1 MLPTNVMTFMKKMVA
16 TDEQT
21 SERQQHATDSGGGAS
36 NTGALNKM
44 KATLS
49 SSLLTVTDKVN
60 KMSPRPSLVPTDA
73 DTSGSYGS
81 PSYQQQQQQQQQESG
96 GNVNNNNNNT
106 GATGAGGA
114 GAKQQEPGRR
124 AGACRV
130 CLKSFKPD
138 DYHKTCFECQQRVC
152 EDCASY
158 SKLDEHEDATMWRC
172 SVCRRKM
179 ASRVCIPQ
187 DSTDSMLDVPVLE
200 ALQRRHSDAKL
211 GSSTQTLAPS
221 NGAALAPPRSP
232 ELRRHSDVS
241 PASLKELER
250 QLKGNKTPGGD
261 GDWRGGGRS
270 MAPSRSNSPPRG
282 GELEPAFGAPLS
294 RMQSRRGSRVARQHS
309 YDDDM
314 KTGPVGG
321 SMPGGGPAADGPGL
335 GIPAMPRRKSAYDV
349 FAPGLMQGVVPG
361 AGAGA
366 TPASQLQRSPGEG
379 GGGGIMPPM
388 QLPGSRRPSF
398 RVPHASEDL
407 QNDDSPGSPD
417 KGSPVLTVD
426 DDRRMRRRGSQLPD
440 IAMLQNRGALP
451 TAPPASIPPP
461 MASFTGP
468 NLEDLEAPRRQT
480 SMDGEAIR
488 IVIHDVDSGPICAS
502 KRRII
507 LRRDPTDKAHRTRGF
522 GMRVVGGKTG
532 ADGRLFAYIVW
543 TVPGGAAE
551 KNGLQQGDKILE
563 WNGMSLIDRSFEE
576 VCSIMDRTGDI
587 VELLVEHATDFRM
600 CDLFDENLPP
610 GNSGGQSGPR
620 RSGDGPV
627 GLGLIAEPETT
638 TDKSPASPTRRKLPK
653 TPEQIAR
660 EKLVSGRVQIQ
671 VWYHAERNELV
682 VSLMAAD
689 DLALRDEAY
698 GHGNLPEAYA
708 KVRILPKCGDGSV
721 QQTEVSRPT
730 QNPIWNAT
738 LTFAHVKADSLMDRY
753 IDIQLWDLVPHT
765 ESIFLGECNIE
776 LQQAFLDDQAIWC
789 RLEDPKGLRGIS
801 ISKSPSVSPRGSI
814 ATGAG
819 APCGD
824 VTRLL
829 RRDYNMQRSISDD
842 VDSIGDGATLLH
854 PDHAWIAGSRR
865 GSSQSETMEVEV
877 YQLGKDFSRSLP
889 GSRRSSFQD
898 AEQKRLEEDAMAT
911 PPTSYLVGRRRSSV
925 ARRDPD
931 EILKSLKAVRGELGR
946 TMSLGQEQQHK
957 RMGSRRASRVGLPSG
972 PNSRKSSILD
982 LSQQQQQQLQQLQ
995 QLQQQ
1000 QHLQQHQHLQ
1010 LQQQQQHLPMGIGN
1024 TETSPPSDDE
1034 DKRFRPRW
1042 KGSGTQ
1048 LPPQSPKQAL
1058 SRLKQAASV
1067 SNVTQERQSQL
1078 LGSNLGSE
1086 TNPQSS
1092 TLRKSSMINLRAGQ
1106 EMLTAGQ
1113 LQQRKG
1119 SMFQLGESQLQSQ
1132 SQSQTQSLQRKGSM
1146 YVGSDSPTAM
1156 GTPTRKGSVY
1166 QRISTDQCGDSPQRK
1181 QSVVKTLSGSY
1192 VNVSAITGSES
1203 SYGLKL
1209 GPSQIHPKG
1218 YRLTMARYGELKMGF
1233 VKIKGNVEVELI
1245 CARNIVNEDCETPP
1259 DTYVK
1264 CYIKDGE
1271 RLRHKKKTR
1280 VVRHSAEPFYKQTI
1294 KYQSADVFG
1303 RNIVIMVWQRC
1314 VGFEHNQGLGGTEV
1328 NLDKVNIGQHISGW
1342 YPLFPMHSY
1351 GGSDSDNSP

>member
-21 SERQQHATDSGGGAS
+21 HERQQHATDSGGGAS

-60 KMSPRPSLVPTDA
+60 KMSPRPSLVPTEA

-81 PSYQQQQQQQQQESG
+81 PSYQQQHQHQQQQQEANTNLS
-96 GNVNNNNNNT
+96 NNNNST
-106 GATGAGGA
+106 TAGGG
-114 GAKQQEPGRR
+114 GAAAKQEPGRR

-158 SKLDEHEDATMWRC
+158 SKLEEHEDANMWRC

-187 DSTDSMLDVPVLE
+187 DSTDSTLDVPVLE

-221 NGAALAPPRSP
+221 NGSALAPPRSP

-250 QLKGNKTPGGD
+250 
-261 GDWRGGGRS
+261 GGRS

-282 GELEPAFGAPLS
+282 GELEPTFGAPLS
-294 RMQSRRGSRVARQHS
+294 RMQSRRGSRVSRQHS

-314 KTGPVGG
+314 KAGGVGG
-321 SMPGGGPAADGPGL
+321 SMGGGGPALGMAADGSGL
-335 GIPAMPRRKSAYDV
+335 GIPSMPRRKSAYDV
-349 FAPGLMQGVVPG
+349 FAPGLMQG
-361 AGAGA
+361 AAA
-366 TPASQLQRSPGEG
+366 AANTQLQRSPGES
-379 GGGGIMPPM
+379 GGIMPPI

-407 QNDDSPGSPD
+407 QNDESPGSPD

-440 IAMLQNRGALP
+440 IAALQNRGALP
-451 TAPPASIPPP
+451 TGLQAAIPPP

-543 TVPGGAAE
+543 TVPGGPAE

-620 RSGDGPV
+620 RSGDGPI
-627 GLGLIAEPETT
+627 GLGLIAEPETN

-671 VWYHAERNELV
+671 VWYHAERSELV

-814 ATGAG
+814 AAGAG

-824 VTRLL
+824 VSRLL
-829 RRDYNMQRSISDD
+829 RRDYNMHRSSSDD
-842 VDSIGDGATLLH
+842 VDSIGDGASLLH

-898 AEQKRLEEDAMAT
+898 AEKQRLQEEDAMAT

-946 TMSLGQEQQHK
+946 TMSLGTEQHK
-957 RMGSRRASRVGLPSG
+957 RMGSRRTSRVGLPSG

-982 LSQQQQQQLQQLQ
+982 LTQQQT
-995 QLQQQ
+995 
-1000 QHLQQHQHLQ
+1000 HQLQ
-1010 LQQQQQHLPMGIGN
+1010 LQHHQLPIGIGN

-1042 KGSGTQ
+1042 KGSGSQ
-1048 LPPQSPKQAL
+1048 LPPQSAQQAL
-1058 SRLKQAASV
+1058 SRLKQATSAT
-1067 SNVTQERQSQL
+1067 NVAQERPSQL
-1078 LGSNLGSE
+1078 LGASLGDNS
-1086 TNPQSS
+1086 PQH
-1092 TLRKSSMINLRAGQ
+1092 LRKGSMINLRGQ
-1106 EMLTAGQ
+1106 DAVQQQPQQRKSSMFYLGDTQAQ
-1113 LQQRKG
+1113 SPSMQRKG
-1119 SMFQLGESQLQSQ
+1119 SV
-1132 SQSQTQSLQRKGSM
+1132 
-1146 YVGSDSPTAM
+1146 YVPAANCSDSP
-1156 GTPTRKGSVY
+1156 TPTRKGSVY
-1166 QRISTDQCGDSPQRK
+1166 QRLSTDSNESPQRK
-1181 QSVVKTLSGSY
+1181 QSIVKTLSGSY

-1218 YRLTMARYGELKMGF
+1218 YRLSTARYGELKMGF

-1245 CARNIVNEDCETPP
+1245 CARNIVNADCEIPP

-1264 CYIKDGE
+1264 CYIKDGD

-1280 VVRHSAEPFYKQTI
+1280 VVRHAAEPFYKQTI

-1328 NLDKVNIGQHISGW
+1328 NLDKVNIGQHINGW

>member
-16 TDEQT
+16 TDETPSTQN
-21 SERQQHATDSGGGAS
+21 QPDAGGTFGK
-36 NTGALNKM
+36 LKQ
-44 KATLS
+44 TLS
-49 SSLLTVTDKVN
+49 SSLLTAQDRVN
-60 KMSPRPSLVPTDA
+60 KMSPRPSLAPTED
-73 DTSGSYGS
+73 GSYAGA
-81 PSYQQQQQQQQQESG
+81 YQQQAQDAYAATQ
-96 GNVNNNNNNT
+96 NNNNNNNT
-106 GATGAGGA
+106 TGGSTASNSS
-114 GAKQQEPGRR
+114 KNEPGRR

-158 SKLDEHEDATMWRC
+158 SKLEESEDANMWRC

-211 GSSTQTLAPS
+211 GSTQTLAPA
-221 NGAALAPPRSP
+221 NGTALAPPRSP
-232 ELRRHSDVS
+232 ECRRHSDVS
-241 PASLKELER
+241 PASLKELEK
-250 QLKGNKTPGGD
+250 LKGNKTPGGD
-261 GDWRGGGRS
+261 LDFRKGGRS
-270 MAPSRSNSPPRG
+270 MAPSRSSSPPRQSD
-282 GELEPAFGAPLS
+282 LEQQLPFGAPLS
-294 RMQSRRGSRVARQHS
+294 RMASRRGSRVARQHS

-314 KTGPVGG
+314 NSASMATVAAVGAA
-321 SMPGGGPAADGPGL
+321 GGLGAAAAGALGMMGGDPGL

-349 FAPGLMQGVVPG
+349 FAPNLLQSAAP
-361 AGAGA
+361 A
-366 TPASQLQRSPGEG
+366 TTQLQRSPGDG
-379 GGGGIMPPM
+379 MSPQIA
-388 QLPGSRRPSF
+388 LPGSRRPSF
-398 RVPHASEDL
+398 RVPHPSEDL
-407 QNDDSPGSPD
+407 QNDESPSPD

-426 DDRRMRRRGSQLPD
+426 DDRRIRRRGSQLPD
-440 IAMLQNRGALP
+440 LAALQQRGALP
-451 TAPPASIPPP
+451 TNLPTTIPPP
-461 MASFTGP
+461 IAAFTGP

-480 SMDGEAIR
+480 SMDGEAIK
-488 IVIHDVDSGPICAS
+488 IVIHDVDSGPICSS
-502 KRRII
+502 KRRIV

-543 TVPGGAAE
+543 TVPGGPAE

-576 VCSIMDRTGDI
+576 VCAIMDRTGDI

-610 GNSGGQSGPR
+610 GNSGNQSGPR

-627 GLGLIAEPETT
+627 GLGLIADPETT

-660 EKLVSGRVQIQ
+660 EKQVSGRAQLQ
-671 VWYHAERNELV
+671 VWYNADRNELV

-721 QQTEVSRPT
+721 QQTEVSHPT

-738 LTFAHVKADSLMDRY
+738 LTFSHMNADSLMDRY

-765 ESIFLGECNIE
+765 ESIFLGECSVE
-776 LQQAFLDDQAIWC
+776 LQQAFLDDRAIWC

-801 ISKSPSVSPRGSI
+801 MSKSPSVSPRGSI
-814 ATGAG
+814 AAG
-819 APCGD
+819 CPGGD
-824 VTRLL
+824 VSRLL

-842 VDSIGDGATLLH
+842 VDSIGDGTTLLH
-854 PDHAWIAGSRR
+854 PDHAWVAGSRR
-865 GSSQSETMEVEV
+865 GSSQSETLEVEV

-898 AEQKRLEEDAMAT
+898 PDKIREEDAMQA
-911 PPTSYLVGRRRSSV
+911 PPASYYVGRRRSSV

-946 TMSLGQEQQHK
+946 AMSLGTEQQK
-957 RMGSRRASRVGLPSG
+957 RPASRRASRVGLPST
-972 PNSRKSSILD
+972 PSSRKGSILD
-982 LSQQQQQQLQQLQ
+982 IAQQQQQQQLQQQ
-995 QLQQQ
+995 HQ
-1000 QHLQQHQHLQ
+1000 QHLQQQ
-1010 LQQQQQHLPMGIGN
+1010 LPVGIGN
-1024 TETSPPSDDE
+1024 AATSPPSDDE
-1034 DKRFRPRW
+1034 GKQFTPRW
-1042 KGSGTQ
+1042 KGSGSN
-1048 LPPQSPKQAL
+1048 LRPQSAKQAL
-1058 SRLKQAASV
+1058 SMLKQASSATNVAMQGQSGGSLLGLGNDSPKQLRKGSMINLKANENTLGPTAILQRKGSVYAHSATERDTPSVGSSGSPQRKASV
-1067 SNVTQERQSQL
+1067 YAGGRAGGHVGESAL
-1078 LGSNLGSE
+1078 
-1086 TNPQSS
+1086 
-1092 TLRKSSMINLRAGQ
+1092 LRKSSMYSVSSN
-1106 EMLTAGQ
+1106 ESPSML
-1113 LQQRKG
+1113 
-1119 SMFQLGESQLQSQ
+1119 
-1132 SQSQTQSLQRKGSM
+1132 
-1146 YVGSDSPTAM
+1146 
-1156 GTPTRKGSVY
+1156 
-1166 QRISTDQCGDSPQRK
+1166 RK
-1181 QSVVKTLSGSY
+1181 QSIAPHHLSAKNLSH
-1192 VNVSAITGSES
+1192 S
-1203 SYGLKL
+1203 SHADSMSSLTSTTATTVATAGIDTDYGLKM
-1209 GPSQIHPKG
+1209 GPGQIHPKG
-1218 YRLTMARYGELKMGF
+1218 YRLTMVRHGELKMAF
-1233 VKIKGNVEVELI
+1233 AKIKGTVEVEVI
-1245 CARNIVNEDCETPP
+1245 CARNIVPEDCETPP

-1264 CYIKDGE
+1264 CYIKDGD

-1280 VVRHSAEPFYKQTI
+1280 VVRHSAEPYYKQTL

-1328 NLDKVNIGQHISGW
+1328 NLDKINAAQRIGGW
-1342 YPLFPMHSY
+1342 YPLFPMHSL

>member
-21 SERQQHATDSGGGAS
+21 NERQQHATDSGGGAS

-81 PSYQQQQQQQQQESG
+81 PSYQQQQQQQQQQESSS
-96 GNVNNNNNNT
+96 NNNNNNT
-106 GATGAGGA
+106 ASGGA
-114 GAKQQEPGRR
+114 GAAAKQEPGRR

-158 SKLDEHEDATMWRC
+158 SKLDEHEDANMWRC

-187 DSTDSMLDVPVLE
+187 DSTDSTLDVPVLE

-250 QLKGNKTPGGD
+250 LK
-261 GDWRGGGRS
+261 GGRS

-282 GELEPAFGAPLS
+282 SELEPAFGAPLS
-294 RMQSRRGSRVARQHS
+294 RMQSRRGSRVSRQHS

-314 KTGPVGG
+314 KTGGVGG
-321 SMPGGGPAADGPGL
+321 SMGGGGPALGMAADGSGL

-349 FAPGLMQGVVPG
+349 FAPGLMQG
-361 AGAGA
+361 AAA
-366 TPASQLQRSPGEG
+366 AAAAQQLQRSPGEG
-379 GGGGIMPPM
+379 GGGGAGIMPPM

-398 RVPHASEDL
+398 RVPHASEEL
-407 QNDDSPGSPD
+407 QNDESPGSPD

-440 IAMLQNRGALP
+440 IAALQNRGALP
-451 TAPPASIPPP
+451 TGLAASIPPP
-461 MASFTGP
+461 MAAFTGP

-543 TVPGGAAE
+543 TVPGGPAE

-627 GLGLIAEPETT
+627 GLGLIADPETN

-660 EKLVSGRVQIQ
+660 EKMVSGRVQIQ

-682 VSLMAAD
+682 VSLMAGD

-814 ATGAG
+814 AAGAG

-829 RRDYNMQRSISDD
+829 RRDYNMQRSISDE
-842 VDSIGDGATLLH
+842 VDSIGDGASLLH

-898 AEQKRLEEDAMAT
+898 AEKNRLEEDAMAT

-946 TMSLGQEQQHK
+946 TMSLGTEQHK

-982 LSQQQQQQLQQLQ
+982 LSQQQQLQLQQLQ
-995 QLQQQ
+995 LQQQ
-1000 QHLQQHQHLQ
+1000 LQQHQ
-1010 LQQQQQHLPMGIGN
+1010 LPPGIG
-1024 TETSPPSDDE
+1024 TTDTSPPSDDE

-1048 LPPQSPKQAL
+1048 LPPQSAKQAL

-1067 SNVTQERQSQL
+1067 SNVAQERQSQL
-1078 LGSNLGSE
+1078 LGSNLGDGGH
-1086 TNPQSS
+1086 TQQ
-1092 TLRKSSMINLRAGQ
+1092 TLRKGSMVNLRGQ
-1106 EMLTAGQ
+1106 DTLTAGQ
-1113 LQQRKG
+1113 LQQQQRKS
-1119 SMFQLGESQLQSQ
+1119 SMFQLGDTQPQSQ
-1132 SQSQTQSLQRKGSM
+1132 SPLLQRKGSM
-1146 YVGSDSPTAM
+1146 YVASSTHDTPPL

-1166 QRISTDQCGDSPQRK
+1166 QRPSVDSSSNDSPQRKGSIYQRTSTDSNESPQRK

-1218 YRLTMARYGELKMGF
+1218 YRLTTARYGELKMGF

-1245 CARNIVNEDCETPP
+1245 CARNIVNADCETPP

-1264 CYIKDGE
+1264 CYIKDGD

-1280 VVRHSAEPFYKQTI
+1280 VVRHAAEPFYKQTI
-1294 KYQSADVFG
+1294 KYQSSDVFG

-1328 NLDKVNIGQHISGW
+1328 NLDKVNIGQHINGW

>member
-1 MLPTNVMTFMKKMVA
+1 MLPTNVMSFMKKMVA

-21 SERQQHATDSGGGAS
+21 SERQQHAADSGGGAS
-36 NTGALNKM
+36 QTGALNKM
-44 KATLS
+44 KATIS

-81 PSYQQQQQQQQQESG
+81 PSYQSQQQQQDYGSSL
-96 GNVNNNNNNT
+96 NNNNNNST
-106 GATGAGGA
+106 GGGTATAGGGGG
-114 GAKQQEPGRR
+114 GAAAKQEPGRR

-250 QLKGNKTPGGD
+250 QLKG
-261 GDWRGGGRS
+261 GRS

-282 GELEPAFGAPLS
+282 EGPDGQPPFGAPLS

-321 SMPGGGPAADGPGL
+321 SMGGGGPALGLGADGAGL

-349 FAPGLMQGVVPG
+349 FAPGLTQG
-361 AGAGA
+361 GA
-366 TPASQLQRSPGEG
+366 TPATQLQRSPGEG
-379 GGGGIMPPM
+379 GIMPPI

-398 RVPHASEDL
+398 RVPHPSEDI

-451 TAPPASIPPP
+451 AVPPSSIPPP

-532 ADGRLFAYIVW
+532 ADGRLFAYVVW

-576 VCSIMDRTGDI
+576 VCSIMDRTGDV

-610 GNSGGQSGPR
+610 GNAGGQSGPR

-660 EKLVSGRVQIQ
+660 EKLVTGRVQIQ
-671 VWYHAERNELV
+671 VWYHAERSELV
-682 VSLMAAD
+682 VSLMAGD

-738 LTFAHVKADSLMDRY
+738 LTFGHVKADTLMDRY

-765 ESIFLGECNIE
+765 ESIFLGECSIE

-789 RLEDPKGLRGIS
+789 RLEDTKGLRGIS

-814 ATGAG
+814 AAGAG
-819 APCGD
+819 APSGD

-829 RRDYNMQRSISDD
+829 RRDYNMQRSNSDD
-842 VDSIGDGATLLH
+842 VDSIGDGTSLLH

-898 AEQKRLEEDAMAT
+898 AEKNRLEEDAMAT

-946 TMSLGQEQQHK
+946 TMSLGTEQHK

-972 PNSRKSSILD
+972 PSSRKSSVLD
-982 LSQQQQQQLQQLQ
+982 LSQQHQQQLQQLQ
-995 QLQQQ
+995 QLQ
-1000 QHLQQHQHLQ
+1000 
-1010 LQQQQQHLPMGIGN
+1010 LQQQQYLQQQLPMGVGN
-1024 TETSPPSDDE
+1024 ADTSPPSEDE
-1034 DKRFRPRW
+1034 DKRYRPRW
-1042 KGSGTQ
+1042 KGSGSQ

-1058 SRLKQAASV
+1058 SRLKQAASA
-1067 SNVTQERQSQL
+1067 SNVAQDTPRQGQL
-1078 LGSNLGSE
+1078 LA
-1086 TNPQSS
+1086 TNPLQQ
-1092 TLRKSSMINLRAGQ
+1092 RKSSM
-1106 EMLTAGQ
+1106 
-1113 LQQRKG
+1113 
-1119 SMFQLGESQLQSQ
+1119 FQLSESQASPP
-1132 SQSQTQSLQRKGSM
+1132 TTTTTTLQRKGSM
-1146 YVGSDSPTAM
+1146 YVAKVTETPPL

-1166 QRISTDQCGDSPQRK
+1166 QRSGVGLGVDSPGADSPQRK

-1192 VNVSAITGSES
+1192 VNTCPLTGGES

-1218 YRLTMARYGELKMGF
+1218 YRLTTARYGELKMGF
-1233 VKIKGNVEVELI
+1233 LKIKGNVEVELI

-1264 CYIKDGE
+1264 CYIKDGD

-1280 VVRHSAEPFYKQTI
+1280 VVRHAAEPLYRQTI
-1294 KYQSADVFG
+1294 KYQSSDVFG

-1328 NLDKVNIGQHISGW
+1328 NLDKLSIGQPINGW

>member
-1 MLPTNVMTFMKKMVA
+1 VLPPGFARQMVA

-21 SERQQHATDSGGGAS
+21 TGGQQHATDSGAGAS

-81 PSYQQQQQQQQQESG
+81 PSYQQQQQDSAAG
-96 GNVNNNNNNT
+96 GTLNNNNNSGT
-106 GATGAGGA
+106 TATAAGGGGGPA
-114 GAKQQEPGRR
+114 AKQEPGRR

-250 QLKGNKTPGGD
+250 QLKG
-261 GDWRGGGRS
+261 GRS

-282 GELEPAFGAPLS
+282 DGHEPPFGAPLS

-314 KTGPVGG
+314 KTGPVSG
-321 SMPGGGPAADGPGL
+321 SMGGGGPALGVGVDGAGL
-335 GIPAMPRRKSAYDV
+335 GIPSMPRRKSAYDV
-349 FAPGLMQGVVPG
+349 FAPGLMQAGG
-361 AGAGA
+361 AAPA
-366 TPASQLQRSPGEG
+366 TQMQRSPGEG
-379 GGGGIMPPM
+379 GIMPPI

-398 RVPHASEDL
+398 RVPHPSEDI

-426 DDRRMRRRGSQLPD
+426 EDRRMRRRGSQLPD

-451 TAPPASIPPP
+451 TAPVASIPPP

-610 GNSGGQSGPR
+610 GNAGGQSGPR

-660 EKLVSGRVQIQ
+660 EKLVTGRVQIQ
-671 VWYHAERNELV
+671 VWYHNERNELV
-682 VSLMAAD
+682 VSLMAGD

-698 GHGNLPEAYA
+698 GHGNMPEAYA

-738 LTFAHVKADSLMDRY
+738 LTFGHVKADTLMDRY

-765 ESIFLGECNIE
+765 ESIFLGECSIE

-814 ATGAG
+814 AAGAG

-842 VDSIGDGATLLH
+842 VDSIGDGTSLLH

-898 AEQKRLEEDAMAT
+898 AEKNRLEEDAMAT

-946 TMSLGQEQQHK
+946 TMSLGTEQHK

-982 LSQQQQQQLQQLQ
+982 LSQQHQQHQQQLQHLQ
-995 QLQQQ
+995 QLQ
-1000 QHLQQHQHLQ
+1000 LQA
-1010 LQQQQQHLPMGIGN
+1010 QQHLPPGVGN
-1024 TETSPPSDDE
+1024 TDTSPPSEDE
-1034 DKRFRPRW
+1034 DKRYRPRW
-1042 KGSGTQ
+1042 KGSGSQ

-1067 SNVTQERQSQL
+1067 SNVAAQDSPTRQSQL
-1078 LGSNLGSE
+1078 L
-1086 TNPQSS
+1086 S
-1092 TLRKSSMINLRAGQ
+1092 T
-1106 EMLTAGQ
+1106 GQ
-1113 LQQRKG
+1113 LQPRKS
-1119 SMFQLGESQLQSQ
+1119 SMFQLGE
-1132 SQSQTQSLQRKGSM
+1132 TPAPTTTTTLQRKGSM
-1146 YVGSDSPTAM
+1146 YVAKVTETPPLG
-1156 GTPTRKGSVY
+1156 GTPTRKGSIY
-1166 QRISTDQCGDSPQRK
+1166 QRSGAGLGADSSTLAPDSPQRK

-1192 VNVSAITGSES
+1192 VNVSAITGGES

-1218 YRLTMARYGELKMGF
+1218 YRLTTARYGELKMGF

-1264 CYIKDGE
+1264 CYIKDGD

-1280 VVRHSAEPFYKQTI
+1280 VVRHSAEPFYRQTI
-1294 KYQSADVFG
+1294 KYQSSDVFG

-1328 NLDKVNIGQHISGW
+1328 NLDKVNIGQHINGW

>member
-16 TDEQT
+16 TDEQAN
-21 SERQQHATDSGGGAS
+21 QGHPHATDSGGGAS

-60 KMSPRPSLVPTDA
+60 KMSPRPSLVPTDT

-81 PSYQQQQQQQQQESG
+81 LSYQQQQHQQQQQQQQQQEVSS
-96 GNVNNNNNNT
+96 NLNNNNNST
-106 GATGAGGA
+106 GGGGGGA
-114 GAKQQEPGRR
+114 AAKQEPGRR

-158 SKLDEHEDATMWRC
+158 SKLDEHEDANMWRC

-187 DSTDSMLDVPVLE
+187 DSTDSTLDVPVLE

-250 QLKGNKTPGGD
+250 LK
-261 GDWRGGGRS
+261 GGRS

-294 RMQSRRGSRVARQHS
+294 RMQSRRGSRVSRQHS

-314 KTGPVGG
+314 KAGGVGG
-321 SMPGGGPAADGPGL
+321 SMGGGGPALGMGADAAGL
-335 GIPAMPRRKSAYDV
+335 GLPAMPRRKSAYDV
-349 FAPGLMQGVVPG
+349 FAPGVMQG
-361 AGAGA
+361 AAAGA
-366 TPASQLQRSPGEG
+366 TQLQRSPCD
-379 GGGGIMPPM
+379 GGGGIMPPV

-398 RVPHASEDL
+398 RMPHASEDL
-407 QNDDSPGSPD
+407 QNDDSPSSPD

-426 DDRRMRRRGSQLPD
+426 EDRRMRRRGSQLPD
-440 IAMLQNRGALP
+440 IAALQNRGALP
-451 TAPPASIPPP
+451 AGLQAAIPPP

-502 KRRII
+502 KRRIV

-543 TVPGGAAE
+543 TVPGGPAE

-620 RSGDGPV
+620 RSGDGPI
-627 GLGLIAEPETT
+627 GLGLIADPETN

-660 EKLVSGRVQIQ
+660 EKMVSGRVQIQ
-671 VWYHAERNELV
+671 VWYHAERSELV

-814 ATGAG
+814 AGAH
-819 APCGD
+819 CGD
-824 VTRLL
+824 VSRLI
-829 RRDYNMQRSISDD
+829 RRDYNTQRSMSDD
-842 VDSIGDGATLLH
+842 VDSIGDGASLLH

-898 AEQKRLEEDAMAT
+898 AEKNRLEEDAMAT

-931 EILKSLKAVRGELGR
+931 EIMKSLKAVRGELGR
-946 TMSLGQEQQHK
+946 TMSLNTEQPK

-995 QLQQQ
+995 LQQ
-1000 QHLQQHQHLQ
+1000 LQ
-1010 LQQQQQHLPMGIGN
+1010 LQQQHLPVGIGT

-1042 KGSGTQ
+1042 KGSGTH
-1048 LPPQSPKQAL
+1048 LPPQSAKQAL
-1058 SRLKQAASV
+1058 SRLKQAASA
-1067 SNVTQERQSQL
+1067 SNVAQDKQGQL
-1078 LGSNLGSE
+1078 LGSGLGDAS
-1086 TNPQSS
+1086 QQQ
-1092 TLRKSSMINLRAGQ
+1092 TLRKGSMVNLRGQ
-1106 EMLTAGQ
+1106 DTLSAAQ
-1113 LQQRKG
+1113 LQQQQRKG
-1119 SMFQLGESQLQSQ
+1119 SMFQLGDAHAAQSQ
-1132 SQSQTQSLQRKGSM
+1132 SQSLQRKGSV
-1146 YVGSDSPTAM
+1146 YVPSSSETPPM

-1166 QRISTDQCGDSPQRK
+1166 QRTSTESGDSPQRKGSVYQRPSTDSGDSPQRK

-1218 YRLTMARYGELKMGF
+1218 YRLTTARYGELKMGF

-1245 CARNIVNEDCETPP
+1245 CARNIVNADCETPP

-1328 NLDKVNIGQHISGW
+1328 NLDKVNIGQHITGW

>member
-21 SERQQHATDSGGGAS
+21 HERQQHATDSGGGAS

-60 KMSPRPSLVPTDA
+60 KMSPRPSLVPTEA

-81 PSYQQQQQQQQQESG
+81 PSYQQQHQHQQQQQEANTNLS
-96 GNVNNNNNNT
+96 NNNNST
-106 GATGAGGA
+106 TAGGG
-114 GAKQQEPGRR
+114 GAAAKQEPGRR

-158 SKLDEHEDATMWRC
+158 SKLEEHEDANMWRC

-187 DSTDSMLDVPVLE
+187 DSTDSTLDVPVLE

-221 NGAALAPPRSP
+221 NGSALAPPRSP

-250 QLKGNKTPGGD
+250 QLKG
-261 GDWRGGGRS
+261 GRS

-282 GELEPAFGAPLS
+282 GELEPTFGAPLS
-294 RMQSRRGSRVARQHS
+294 RMQSRRGSRVSRQHS

-314 KTGPVGG
+314 KAGGVGG
-321 SMPGGGPAADGPGL
+321 SMGGGGPALGMAADGSGL
-335 GIPAMPRRKSAYDV
+335 GIPSMPRRKSAYDV
-349 FAPGLMQGVVPG
+349 FAPGLMQG
-361 AGAGA
+361 AAA
-366 TPASQLQRSPGEG
+366 AANTQLQRSPGES
-379 GGGGIMPPM
+379 GGIMPPI

-407 QNDDSPGSPD
+407 QNDESPGSPD

-440 IAMLQNRGALP
+440 IAALQNRGALP
-451 TAPPASIPPP
+451 TGLQAAIPPP

-543 TVPGGAAE
+543 TVPGGPAE

-620 RSGDGPV
+620 RSGDGPI
-627 GLGLIAEPETT
+627 GLGLIAEPETN

-671 VWYHAERNELV
+671 VWYHAERSELV

-814 ATGAG
+814 AAGAG

-824 VTRLL
+824 VSRLL
-829 RRDYNMQRSISDD
+829 RRDYNMHRSSSDD
-842 VDSIGDGATLLH
+842 VDSIGDGASLLH

-898 AEQKRLEEDAMAT
+898 AEKQRLQEEDAMAT

-946 TMSLGQEQQHK
+946 TMSLGTEQHK
-957 RMGSRRASRVGLPSG
+957 RMGSRRTSRVGLPSG

-982 LSQQQQQQLQQLQ
+982 LTQQQT
-995 QLQQQ
+995 
-1000 QHLQQHQHLQ
+1000 HQLQ
-1010 LQQQQQHLPMGIGN
+1010 LQHHQLPIGIGN

-1042 KGSGTQ
+1042 KGSGSQ
-1048 LPPQSPKQAL
+1048 LPPQSAQQAL
-1058 SRLKQAASV
+1058 SRLKQATSAT
-1067 SNVTQERQSQL
+1067 NVAQERPSQL
-1078 LGSNLGSE
+1078 LGASLGDNS
-1086 TNPQSS
+1086 PQH
-1092 TLRKSSMINLRAGQ
+1092 LRKGSMINLRGQ
-1106 EMLTAGQ
+1106 DAVQQQPQQRKSSMFYLGDTQAQ
-1113 LQQRKG
+1113 SPSMQRKG
-1119 SMFQLGESQLQSQ
+1119 SV
-1132 SQSQTQSLQRKGSM
+1132 
-1146 YVGSDSPTAM
+1146 YVPAANCSDSP
-1156 GTPTRKGSVY
+1156 TPTRKGSVY
-1166 QRISTDQCGDSPQRK
+1166 QRLSTDSNESPQRK
-1181 QSVVKTLSGSY
+1181 QSIVKTLSGSY

-1218 YRLTMARYGELKMGF
+1218 YRLSTARYGELKMGF

-1245 CARNIVNEDCETPP
+1245 CARNIVNADCEIPP

-1264 CYIKDGE
+1264 CYIKDGD

-1280 VVRHSAEPFYKQTI
+1280 VVRHAAEPFYKQTI

-1328 NLDKVNIGQHISGW
+1328 NLDKVNIGQHINGW

>member
-16 TDEQT
+16 TDESPSTQN
-21 SERQQHATDSGGGAS
+21 QPDAGGTFGK
-36 NTGALNKM
+36 LKQ
-44 KATLS
+44 TLS
-49 SSLLTVTDKVN
+49 SSLLTAQDRVN
-60 KMSPRPSLVPTDA
+60 KMSPRPSLAPTED
-73 DTSGSYGS
+73 GSYGGA
-81 PSYQQQQQQQQQESG
+81 YQQQTQDTYAANQ
-96 GNVNNNNNNT
+96 NNNNNNNT
-106 GATGAGGA
+106 TGGSTAGNSS
-114 GAKQQEPGRR
+114 KNEPGRR

-158 SKLDEHEDATMWRC
+158 SKLEENEDANMWRC

-211 GSSTQTLAPS
+211 GSTQTLAPA
-221 NGAALAPPRSP
+221 NGTALAPPRSP
-232 ELRRHSDVS
+232 ECRRHSDVS
-241 PASLKELER
+241 PASLKELE
-250 QLKGNKTPGGD
+250 KVSD
-261 GDWRGGGRS
+261 GGRS
-270 MAPSRSNSPPRG
+270 MAPSRSSSPPRQSD
-282 GELEPAFGAPLS
+282 LDQQLPFGAPLS
-294 RMQSRRGSRVARQHS
+294 RMASRRGSRVARQHS

-314 KTGPVGG
+314 NTGGLGAAAAGALGMTGG
-321 SMPGGGPAADGPGL
+321 DPGL

-349 FAPGLMQGVVPG
+349 FAPNLLQSAAP
-361 AGAGA
+361 A
-366 TPASQLQRSPGEG
+366 TTQLQRSPGDG
-379 GGGGIMPPM
+379 MSPQIA
-388 QLPGSRRPSF
+388 LPGSRRPSF
-398 RVPHASEDL
+398 RVPHPSEDL
-407 QNDDSPGSPD
+407 QNDESPSPD

-426 DDRRMRRRGSQLPD
+426 EDRRIRRRGSQLPD
-440 IAMLQNRGALP
+440 LAALQQRGALP
-451 TAPPASIPPP
+451 TNLPATIPPP
-461 MASFTGP
+461 IASFTGP

-480 SMDGEAIR
+480 SMDGEAIK
-488 IVIHDVDSGPICAS
+488 IVIHDVDSGPICSS
-502 KRRII
+502 KRRIV

-543 TVPGGAAE
+543 TVPGGPAE

-563 WNGMSLIDRSFEE
+563 WNSMSLIDRSFEE
-576 VCSIMDRTGDI
+576 VCAIMDRTGDI

-610 GNSGGQSGPR
+610 GNSGNQSGPR

-627 GLGLIAEPETT
+627 GLGLIADPETT

-660 EKLVSGRVQIQ
+660 EKQVSGRAQLQ
-671 VWYHAERNELV
+671 VWYNADRNELV

-721 QQTEVSRPT
+721 QQTEVSHPT

-738 LTFAHVKADSLMDRY
+738 LTFQHINADSLMDRY

-765 ESIFLGECNIE
+765 ESIFLGECSVE
-776 LQQAFLDDQAIWC
+776 LQQAFLDDRAIWC

-801 ISKSPSVSPRGSI
+801 MSKSPSVSPRGSI
-814 ATGAG
+814 AAG
-819 APCGD
+819 CPGGD

-842 VDSIGDGATLLH
+842 VDSIGDCTSLLH
-854 PDHAWIAGSRR
+854 PDHAWVAGSRR
-865 GSSQSETMEVEV
+865 GSSQSETLEVEV

-898 AEQKRLEEDAMAT
+898 PDKIREEDAMQ
-911 PPTSYLVGRRRSSV
+911 PPPASYYVGRRRSSV

-931 EILKSLKAVRGELGR
+931 EILKSLKQVRGELGR
-946 TMSLGQEQQHK
+946 AMSLGTEQQK
-957 RMGSRRASRVGLPSG
+957 RPGSRRASRVALPSN
-972 PNSRKSSILD
+972 PSSRKGSILD
-982 LSQQQQQQLQQLQ
+982 IAQQQQQQQQQQQLQQLQ
-995 QLQQQ
+995 AQHQ
-1000 QHLQQHQHLQ
+1000 QHLQQQ
-1010 LQQQQQHLPMGIGN
+1010 LPLGIGN
-1024 TETSPPSDDE
+1024 ATTSPPSDDE
-1034 DKRFRPRW
+1034 GKQFTSRW
-1042 KGSGTQ
+1042 RGSGSN
-1048 LPPQSPKQAL
+1048 LRPQSAKQAL
-1058 SRLKQAASV
+1058 SMLKQASSATNVAMQGQSGSGSLLSV
-1067 SNVTQERQSQL
+1067 GADSPKQ
-1078 LGSNLGSE
+1078 
-1086 TNPQSS
+1086 
-1092 TLRKSSMINLRAGQ
+1092 LRKGSMINLKTG
-1106 EMLTAGQ
+1106 ETTHGPTA
-1113 LQQRKG
+1113 L
-1119 SMFQLGESQLQSQ
+1119 
-1132 SQSQTQSLQRKGSM
+1132 LQRKGSV
-1146 YVGSDSPTAM
+1146 YAHTATERDTSSVGSS
-1156 GTPTRKGSVY
+1156 G
-1166 QRISTDQCGDSPQRK
+1166 SPQRK
-1181 QSVVKTLSGSY
+1181 GSAY
-1192 VNVSAITGSES
+1192 VGVRAAGHEAESALLRKGSIMS
-1203 SYGLKL
+1203 SLTSTTVTTVATAGIDTDYGLKM
-1209 GPSQIHPKG
+1209 GPGQIHPKG
-1218 YRLTMARYGELKMGF
+1218 YRLTTVRHGELKMAF
-1233 VKIKGNVEVELI
+1233 AKIKGTVEVEVT
-1245 CARNIVNEDCETPP
+1245 CARNIVPEDCETPP

-1264 CYIKDGE
+1264 CYIKDGD

-1280 VVRHSAEPFYKQTI
+1280 VVRHSAEPYYKQTL

-1328 NLDKVNIGQHISGW
+1328 NLDKINAAQRIGGW
-1342 YPLFPMHSY
+1342 YPLFPMHSL

>member
-16 TDEQT
+16 TDENT
-21 SERQQHATDSGGGAS
+21 STQNTPDSGGTFGK
-36 NTGALNKM
+36 LKQ
-44 KATLS
+44 TLS
-49 SSLLTVTDKVN
+49 SSLLTAQDRVN
-60 KMSPRPSLVPTDA
+60 KMSPRPSLIPTDA
-73 DTSGSYGS
+73 DGSYG
-81 PSYQQQQQQQQQESG
+81 SYQQQQDAMANQ
-96 GNVNNNNNNT
+96 NNNNNNMT
-106 GATGAGGA
+106 TSSTTSSGGGGGGSGGSSSMA
-114 GAKQQEPGRR
+114 NSSKQSTEPGRR

-138 DYHKTCFECQQRVC
+138 DFHKTCFECQQRVC

-158 SKLDEHEDATMWRC
+158 SKLEENEDANMWRC

-179 ASRVCIPQ
+179 ASRVCMPQ
-187 DSTDSMLDVPVLE
+187 ASTDSSLDVPVLE

-211 GSSTQTLAPS
+211 GSSTQTLAPA

-261 GDWRGGGRS
+261 GDWRKGGHS
-270 MAPSRSNSPPRG
+270 MAPSRSNSPPRQDEIG
-282 GELEPAFGAPLS
+282 FGPPLS
-294 RMQSRRGSRVARQHS
+294 RMASRRGSRVARQHS
-309 YDDDM
+309 YDDEA
-314 KTGPVGG
+314 TAASAAGVGVAG
-321 SMPGGGPAADGPGL
+321 LGADAGL

-349 FAPGLMQGVVPG
+349 FAPGVLQAAAQSAQRVPG
-361 AGAGA
+361 DNSIAPQIA
-366 TPASQLQRSPGEG
+366 
-379 GGGGIMPPM
+379 
-388 QLPGSRRPSF
+388 LPGSRRPSF
-398 RVPHASEDL
+398 RVPHPSEDL
-407 QNDDSPGSPD
+407 NNDESPSPD
-417 KGSPVLTVD
+417 KGSPVLTVE

-440 IAMLQNRGALP
+440 LAALQSRGALP
-451 TAPPASIPPP
+451 GVTVPQTAIPPP
-461 MASFTGP
+461 IASFTGP

-480 SMDGEAIR
+480 SMDGEAIK
-488 IVIHDVDSGPICAS
+488 IVIHDVDSGPICSS

-507 LRRDPTDKAHRTRGF
+507 LRRDPSDIAHRTRGF

-543 TVPGGAAE
+543 TVPGGPAE

-610 GNSGGQSGPR
+610 GSSGGSERGPR

-627 GLGLIAEPETT
+627 GLGLIADPETT

-671 VWYHAERNELV
+671 VWYHSERSELA

-721 QQTEVSRPT
+721 QQTEVSPPT

-738 LTFAHVKADSLMDRY
+738 LSFAHVKADNLMDRY

-765 ESIFLGECNIE
+765 ESIFLGECNVE
-776 LQQAFLDDQAIWC
+776 LQQVFLDDRAIWC

-801 ISKSPSVSPRGSI
+801 MSKSPSVSPRGSI
-814 ATGAG
+814 AAG
-819 APCGD
+819 GPGGD
-824 VTRLL
+824 VSRLL

-842 VDSIGDGATLLH
+842 VDSIGECTSLLH

-865 GSSQSETMEVEV
+865 GSSQSETLEVEV

-898 AEQKRLEEDAMAT
+898 ADKNREDDMA
-911 PPTSYLVGRRRSSV
+911 PPPATYLVGRRRSSV
-925 ARRDPD
+925 ARRDPE
-931 EILKSLKAVRGELGR
+931 EILKSLKAVGR
-946 TMSLGQEQQHK
+946 AMSLGTEQTVK
-957 RMGSRRASRVGLPSG
+957 RMGSRRTSRVGLPSN
-972 PNSRKSSILD
+972 PSSRKNSIFD
-982 LSQQQQQQLQQLQ
+982 LGSQQ
-995 QLQQQ
+995 
-1000 QHLQQHQHLQ
+1000 
-1010 LQQQQQHLPMGIGN
+1010 LPAGLG
-1024 TETSPPSDDE
+1024 TTATSPPSDDE
-1034 DKRFRPRW
+1034 SKQQFIPRW
-1042 KGSGTQ
+1042 KGSGGNM
-1048 LPPQSPKQAL
+1048 LPATPKQAL
-1058 SRLKQAASV
+1058 SMLKQASSATNV
-1067 SNVTQERQSQL
+1067 SERQFYLGSQL
-1078 LGSNLGSE
+1078 TDS
-1086 TNPQSS
+1086 PQN
-1092 TLRKSSMINLRAGQ
+1092 M
-1106 EMLTAGQ
+1106 
-1113 LQQRKG
+1113 RKG
-1119 SMFQLGESQLQSQ
+1119 SVFNLKVDDAPKRKGSVFS
-1132 SQSQTQSLQRKGSM
+1132 SLSTSDNMAARQRKGSM
-1146 YVGSDSPTAM
+1146 YVSSGSGLGTAANSSSLLVPETLRKNSMVAPSTPESPSMSRKSSVVPSNSSAKSFKIFSDSSSNLSTTVSSSLS
-1156 GTPTRKGSVY
+1156 G
-1166 QRISTDQCGDSPQRK
+1166 IST
-1181 QSVVKTLSGSY
+1181 
-1192 VNVSAITGSES
+1192 
-1203 SYGLKL
+1203 SYGLQL
-1209 GPSQIHPKG
+1209 GPGQIHPKG
-1218 YRLTMARYGELKMGF
+1218 YRLTTERHGELKMGF
-1233 VKIKGNVEVELI
+1233 SKVKGTVEVEVI
-1245 CARNIVNEDCETPP
+1245 CARKIVPVDCETPP

-1264 CYIKDGE
+1264 CYIKDGD

-1280 VVRHSAEPFYKQTI
+1280 VVRHSAEPIYKQTI
-1294 KYQSADVFG
+1294 KYQSSDVFG

-1328 NLDKVNIGQHISGW
+1328 NLDKINMGQHIGGW
-1342 YPLFPMHSY
+1342 YPLFPMHSF

>member
-21 SERQQHATDSGGGAS
+21 HERQQHATDSGGGAS

-49 SSLLTVTDKVN
+49 SSLLTVTDKGKEN
-60 KMSPRPSLVPTDA
+60 
-73 DTSGSYGS
+73 
-81 PSYQQQQQQQQQESG
+81 
-96 GNVNNNNNNT
+96 
-106 GATGAGGA
+106 
-114 GAKQQEPGRR
+114 
-124 AGACRV
+124 
-130 CLKSFKPD
+130 
-138 DYHKTCFECQQRVC
+138 
-152 EDCASY
+152 
-158 SKLDEHEDATMWRC
+158 MWRC

-187 DSTDSMLDVPVLE
+187 DSTDSTLDVPVLE

-221 NGAALAPPRSP
+221 NGSALAPPRSP

-250 QLKGNKTPGGD
+250 QLKG
-261 GDWRGGGRS
+261 GRS

-282 GELEPAFGAPLS
+282 GELEPTFGAPLS
-294 RMQSRRGSRVARQHS
+294 RMQSRRGSRVSRQHS

-314 KTGPVGG
+314 KAGGVGG
-321 SMPGGGPAADGPGL
+321 SMGGGGPALGMAADGSGL
-335 GIPAMPRRKSAYDV
+335 GIPSMPRRKSAYDV
-349 FAPGLMQGVVPG
+349 FAPGLMQG
-361 AGAGA
+361 AAA
-366 TPASQLQRSPGEG
+366 AANTQLQRSPGES
-379 GGGGIMPPM
+379 GGIMPPI

-407 QNDDSPGSPD
+407 QNDESPGSPD

-440 IAMLQNRGALP
+440 IAALQNRGALP
-451 TAPPASIPPP
+451 TGLQAAIPPP

-543 TVPGGAAE
+543 TVPGGPAE

-620 RSGDGPV
+620 RSGDGPI
-627 GLGLIAEPETT
+627 GLGLIAARSISYITY
-638 TDKSPASPTRRKLPK
+638 
-653 TPEQIAR
+653 EQIAR

-671 VWYHAERNELV
+671 VWYHAERSELV

-753 IDIQLWDLVPHT
+753 IDIHLWDLVPHT

-814 ATGAG
+814 AAGAG

-824 VTRLL
+824 VSRLL
-829 RRDYNMQRSISDD
+829 RRDYNMHRSSSDD
-842 VDSIGDGATLLH
+842 VDSIGDGASLLH

-898 AEQKRLEEDAMAT
+898 AEKQRLQEEDAMAT

-946 TMSLGQEQQHK
+946 TMSLGTEQHK
-957 RMGSRRASRVGLPSG
+957 RMGSRRTSRVGLPSG

-982 LSQQQQQQLQQLQ
+982 LTQQQT
-995 QLQQQ
+995 
-1000 QHLQQHQHLQ
+1000 HQLQ
-1010 LQQQQQHLPMGIGN
+1010 LQHHQLPIGIGN

-1042 KGSGTQ
+1042 KGSGSQ
-1048 LPPQSPKQAL
+1048 LPPQSAQQAL
-1058 SRLKQAASV
+1058 SRLKQATSAT
-1067 SNVTQERQSQL
+1067 NVAQERPSQL
-1078 LGSNLGSE
+1078 LGASLGDNS
-1086 TNPQSS
+1086 PQH
-1092 TLRKSSMINLRAGQ
+1092 LRKGSMINLRGQ
-1106 EMLTAGQ
+1106 DAVQQQPQQRKSSMFYLGDTQAQ
-1113 LQQRKG
+1113 SPSMQRKG
-1119 SMFQLGESQLQSQ
+1119 SV
-1132 SQSQTQSLQRKGSM
+1132 
-1146 YVGSDSPTAM
+1146 YVPAANCSDSP
-1156 GTPTRKGSVY
+1156 TPTRKGSVY
-1166 QRISTDQCGDSPQRK
+1166 QRLSTDSNESPQRK
-1181 QSVVKTLSGSY
+1181 QSIVKTLSGSY

-1218 YRLTMARYGELKMGF
+1218 YRLSTARYGELKMGF

-1245 CARNIVNEDCETPP
+1245 CARNIVNADCEIPP

-1264 CYIKDGE
+1264 CYIKDGD

-1280 VVRHSAEPFYKQTI
+1280 VVRHAAEPFYKQTI

-1328 NLDKVNIGQHISGW
+1328 NLDKVNIGQHINGW

>member
-1 MLPTNVMTFMKKMVA
+1 MLPTNVMSFMKKMVA
-16 TDEQT
+16 TDEQA

-36 NTGALNKM
+36 QTGALNKM
-44 KATLS
+44 KATIS

-81 PSYQQQQQQQQQESG
+81 PSYQSQQQMQQHQDSG
-96 GNVNNNNNNT
+96 GTMNNNNNNSSST
-106 GATGAGGA
+106 ATSGGGGGGVA
-114 GAKQQEPGRR
+114 AKQEPGRR

-250 QLKGNKTPGGD
+250 QLKG
-261 GDWRGGGRS
+261 GRS

-282 GELEPAFGAPLS
+282 EGPDGQPPFGAPLS

-321 SMPGGGPAADGPGL
+321 SMGGGGPALGLGADGAGL

-349 FAPGLMQGVVPG
+349 FAPGLTQG
-361 AGAGA
+361 GA
-366 TPASQLQRSPGEG
+366 TTATQLQRSPGEG
-379 GGGGIMPPM
+379 GIMPPI

-398 RVPHASEDL
+398 RVPHPSEDI

-451 TAPPASIPPP
+451 AVPPSAIPPP

-532 ADGRLFAYIVW
+532 ADGRLFAYVVW

-610 GNSGGQSGPR
+610 GNAGGQSGPR

-660 EKLVSGRVQIQ
+660 EKLVTGRVQIQ

-682 VSLMAAD
+682 VSLMAGD

-738 LTFAHVKADSLMDRY
+738 LTFGHVKADTLMDRY

-765 ESIFLGECNIE
+765 ESIFLGECSIE

-789 RLEDPKGLRGIS
+789 RLEDTKGLRGIS

-814 ATGAG
+814 AAGAG
-819 APCGD
+819 APSGD

-829 RRDYNMQRSISDD
+829 RRDYNMQRSNSDD
-842 VDSIGDGATLLH
+842 VDSIGDGTSLLH
-854 PDHAWIAGSRR
+854 PDHAYIAGSRR

-898 AEQKRLEEDAMAT
+898 AEKNRLEEDAMAT

-946 TMSLGQEQQHK
+946 TMSLGTEQHK
-957 RMGSRRASRVGLPSG
+957 RIGSRRSSRVGLPSG
-972 PNSRKSSILD
+972 PNSRKSSVLD

-995 QLQQQ
+995 QLQ
-1000 QHLQQHQHLQ
+1000 
-1010 LQQQQQHLPMGIGN
+1010 LQQQQQQYLQQHLPMGMAN
-1024 TETSPPSDDE
+1024 ADTSPPSEDE
-1034 DKRFRPRW
+1034 DRRYRPRW
-1042 KGSGTQ
+1042 KGSGSQ

-1058 SRLKQAASV
+1058 SRLKQAASA
-1067 SNVTQERQSQL
+1067 SNVAQDSGRQVVGQL
-1078 LGSNLGSE
+1078 MA
-1086 TNPQSS
+1086 TNPQV
-1092 TLRKSSMINLRAGQ
+1092 Q
-1106 EMLTAGQ
+1106 Q
-1113 LQQRKG
+1113 QQQRKS
-1119 SMFQLGESQLQSQ
+1119 SMFQLGD
-1132 SQSQTQSLQRKGSM
+1132 SQTPSPTSTTTTTLQRKGSM
-1146 YVGSDSPTAM
+1146 YVAKVTETPPL

-1166 QRISTDQCGDSPQRK
+1166 QRSGVGLGVDNSGGDSPQRK

-1192 VNVSAITGSES
+1192 VNMPALTGGES

-1218 YRLTMARYGELKMGF
+1218 YRLTTARYGELKMGF

-1264 CYIKDGE
+1264 CYIKDGD

-1280 VVRHSAEPFYKQTI
+1280 VVRHAAEPLYRQTI
-1294 KYQSADVFG
+1294 KYQSSDVFG

-1328 NLDKVNIGQHISGW
+1328 NLDKVSIGQPINGW

>member
-16 TDEQT
+16 TDEQAN
-21 SERQQHATDSGGGAS
+21 QGHQHSTDSGSGAS

-81 PSYQQQQQQQQQESG
+81 PSYQQQQQQQQQQQEASS
-96 GNVNNNNNNT
+96 NLNNNNNST
-106 GATGAGGA
+106 GGGGSGGA
-114 GAKQQEPGRR
+114 AAKQEPGRR

-158 SKLDEHEDATMWRC
+158 SKLDDHEDANMWRC

-187 DSTDSMLDVPVLE
+187 DSTDSTLDVPVLE

-250 QLKGNKTPGGD
+250 QLKG
-261 GDWRGGGRS
+261 GRS

-282 GELEPAFGAPLS
+282 SELEPAFGAPLS
-294 RMQSRRGSRVARQHS
+294 RMQSRRGSRVSRQHS
-309 YDDDM
+309 YDDDV
-314 KTGPVGG
+314 KTGGVGG
-321 SMPGGGPAADGPGL
+321 SMGGGGPALGVGADGAGL
-335 GIPAMPRRKSAYDV
+335 GIPTMPRRKSAYDV
-349 FAPGLMQGVVPG
+349 FAPGLMQG
-361 AGAGA
+361 AA
-366 TPASQLQRSPGEG
+366 TAATQQQRSPCD
-379 GGGGIMPPM
+379 GGGGIMPSV

-398 RVPHASEDL
+398 RVPHPSEDM
-407 QNDDSPGSPD
+407 QNDESPGSPD

-440 IAMLQNRGALP
+440 IAALQNRGALP
-451 TAPPASIPPP
+451 TGLTCAIPAP

-502 KRRII
+502 KRRIV

-532 ADGRLFAYIVW
+532 TDGRLFAYIVW
-543 TVPGGAAE
+543 TVPGGPAE

-627 GLGLIAEPETT
+627 GLGLIADPEIN

-660 EKLVSGRVQIQ
+660 EKMVSGRVQIQ
-671 VWYHAERNELV
+671 VWYHAERTELV
-682 VSLMAAD
+682 VSLMAGD

-814 ATGAG
+814 AAGAG
-819 APCGD
+819 HCGD
-824 VTRLL
+824 MARLL

-842 VDSIGDGATLLH
+842 VDSIGDGASLLH

-865 GSSQSETMEVEV
+865 GSSQSETLEVEV

-898 AEQKRLEEDAMAT
+898 AEKNRLEEDAMAT

-946 TMSLGQEQQHK
+946 TMSLGTEQNK
-957 RMGSRRASRVGLPSG
+957 RMGSRRASRAGLPSG

-982 LSQQQQQQLQQLQ
+982 LSQQQQQQQLQQLQ
-995 QLQQQ
+995 LQNLQLQQQ
-1000 QHLQQHQHLQ
+1000 QHL
-1010 LQQQQQHLPMGIGN
+1010 PIGIGT

-1034 DKRFRPRW
+1034 DKRYRPRW

-1048 LPPQSPKQAL
+1048 LPPQSAKQAL

-1067 SNVTQERQSQL
+1067 SNVAQEKQSQL
-1078 LGSNLGSE
+1078 LGSGLGD
-1086 TNPQSS
+1086 SS
-1092 TLRKSSMINLRAGQ
+1092 QQQTLRKGSMVNLRGQDTLNAG
-1106 EMLTAGQ
+1106 GQ
-1113 LQQRKG
+1113 LQQQRKA
-1119 SMFQLGESQLQSQ
+1119 SMFQLGEGHAPQSQ
-1132 SQSQTQSLQRKGSM
+1132 SLSQSHSLQRKGSV
-1146 YVGSDSPTAM
+1146 YVPSASDTPPM
-1156 GTPTRKGSVY
+1156 GTPTRKGSIY
-1166 QRISTDQCGDSPQRK
+1166 QRTSTESGDSPQRKGSIYQRTSTDSGDSPQRK

-1192 VNVSAITGSES
+1192 VNVAAITGSES

-1218 YRLTMARYGELKMGF
+1218 YRLTTARYGELKMGF

-1245 CARNIVNEDCETPP
+1245 CARNIVNADCETPP

-1280 VVRHSAEPFYKQTI
+1280 VVRHAAEPIYKQTI

>member
-16 TDEQT
+16 TDET
-21 SERQQHATDSGGGAS
+21 SNDRQPHGTDSGGATS

-60 KMSPRPSLVPTDA
+60 KMSPRPSLVPTDT

-81 PSYQQQQQQQQQESG
+81 SSYQQQQQQESG
-96 GNVNNNNNNT
+96 SGGSQNNNNHST
-106 GATGAGGA
+106 TAGGGGGGAT
-114 GAKQQEPGRR
+114 AKQEPGRR

-187 DSTDSMLDVPVLE
+187 DSTDSMLDVPVME

-250 QLKGNKTPGGD
+250 QLKG
-261 GDWRGGGRS
+261 GRS
-270 MAPSRSNSPPRG
+270 MAPSRSNSPPRADG
-282 GELEPAFGAPLS
+282 QEPPFGAPLS

-314 KTGPVGG
+314 KTGTVGG
-321 SMPGGGPAADGPGL
+321 SMGGGGPALGMAADGSGL

-349 FAPGLMQGVVPG
+349 FAPGLVQGGVSPG
-361 AGAGA
+361 GGG
-366 TPASQLQRSPGEG
+366 QQQQMQRSPCEVS
-379 GGGGIMPPM
+379 GGGIMPPI

-398 RVPHASEDL
+398 RVPHASEDM

-417 KGSPVLTVD
+417 HGSPVLTVD

-451 TAPPASIPPP
+451 AVPPASIPPP
-461 MASFTGP
+461 MAAFTGP

-610 GNSGGQSGPR
+610 GNAGGQSGPR

-627 GLGLIAEPETT
+627 GLGLIADPETT

-660 EKLVSGRVQIQ
+660 EKMVSGRVQIQ
-671 VWYHAERNELV
+671 VWYHAERQELV

-738 LTFAHVKADSLMDRY
+738 LTFGQVKADSLMDRY

-765 ESIFLGECNIE
+765 ESIFLGECSIE

-789 RLEDPKGLRGIS
+789 RLDDIKGLRSIS
-801 ISKSPSVSPRGSI
+801 MSKSPSVSPRGSI
-814 ATGAG
+814 AAGAG

-824 VTRLL
+824 VSRML
-829 RRDYNMQRSISDD
+829 RRDYNMQRSISDE

-854 PDHAWIAGSRR
+854 PDTAWMAGSRR

-898 AEQKRLEEDAMAT
+898 AEKQRLEEDAMAT

-946 TMSLGQEQQHK
+946 TMSLGTEQHK
-957 RMGSRRASRVGLPSG
+957 RMGSRRTSRVGLPSG

-982 LSQQQQQQLQQLQ
+982 LTQQQQQIQQ
-995 QLQQQ
+995 
-1000 QHLQQHQHLQ
+1000 LQ
-1010 LQQQQQHLPMGIGN
+1010 LQQQQQHLQQHLPIGIGN
-1024 TETSPPSDDE
+1024 NDTSPPSDEE

-1042 KGSGTQ
+1042 KGSGSQ

-1067 SNVTQERQSQL
+1067 SNVAQERHNQL
-1078 LGSNLGSE
+1078 LGSNLGDGSLQLQQQA
-1086 TNPQSS
+1086 N
-1092 TLRKSSMINLRAGQ
+1092 LRKGSMINLRGQ
-1106 EMLTAGQ
+1106 GMAQGQGQGQDMLSAGQ
-1113 LQQRKG
+1113 LHQRKS
-1119 SMFQLGESQLQSQ
+1119 SMFQLGEVHTQAHAQPQ
-1132 SQSQTQSLQRKGSM
+1132 VQSLQRKGSV
-1146 YVGSDSPTAM
+1146 YVGKGSDTPTM
-1156 GTPTRKGSVY
+1156 GTPTRKGSIY
-1166 QRISTDQCGDSPQRK
+1166 QRTSTDSGSDSPQRK
-1181 QSVVKTLSGSY
+1181 HSVVKTLSGSY
-1192 VNVSAITGSES
+1192 VNVSAISGSES

-1218 YRLTMARYGELKMGF
+1218 YRLTTARYGELKMGF

-1280 VVRHSAEPFYKQTI
+1280 VVRHSAEPFYRQTI
-1294 KYQSADVFG
+1294 KYQSSDVFG

-1314 VGFEHNQGLGGTEV
+1314 VGFEHNQGMGGTEV
-1328 NLDKVNIGQHISGW
+1328 NLDKVNIGQHINGW

>member
-1 MLPTNVMTFMKKMVA
+1 MLPTNVMSFMKKMVA
-16 TDEQT
+16 TDEQP
-21 SERQQHATDSGGGAS
+21 SERQQHAADSGGGAS
-36 NTGALNKM
+36 QTGALNKM
-44 KATLS
+44 KATIS

-81 PSYQQQQQQQQQESG
+81 PSYQSQQQQQQQDYGSSL
-96 GNVNNNNNNT
+96 NNNNNNSGSGGSGGT
-106 GATGAGGA
+106 ATASGGGGGA
-114 GAKQQEPGRR
+114 AAKQEPGRR

-250 QLKGNKTPGGD
+250 QLKG
-261 GDWRGGGRS
+261 GRS

-282 GELEPAFGAPLS
+282 EGPDGQPPFGAPLS

-321 SMPGGGPAADGPGL
+321 SMGGGGPALGLGADGAGL

-349 FAPGLMQGVVPG
+349 FAPGLTQG
-361 AGAGA
+361 GA
-366 TPASQLQRSPGEG
+366 TPATQLQRSPGEG
-379 GGGGIMPPM
+379 GIMPPI

-398 RVPHASEDL
+398 RVPHPSEDI

-451 TAPPASIPPP
+451 AVPPSSIPPP

-576 VCSIMDRTGDI
+576 VCSIMDRTGDV

-610 GNSGGQSGPR
+610 GNAGGQSGPR

-660 EKLVSGRVQIQ
+660 EKLVTGRVQIQ

-682 VSLMAAD
+682 VSLMAGD

-738 LTFAHVKADSLMDRY
+738 LTFGHVKADTLMDRY

-765 ESIFLGECNIE
+765 ESIFLGECSIE

-789 RLEDPKGLRGIS
+789 RLEDTKGLRGIS

-814 ATGAG
+814 AAGAG
-819 APCGD
+819 APSGD

-829 RRDYNMQRSISDD
+829 RRDYNMQRSNSDD
-842 VDSIGDGATLLH
+842 VDSIGDGTSLLH

-898 AEQKRLEEDAMAT
+898 AEKNRLEEDAMAT

-946 TMSLGQEQQHK
+946 TMSLGTEQHK

-972 PNSRKSSILD
+972 PSSRKSSVLD

-995 QLQQQ
+995 QLQ
-1000 QHLQQHQHLQ
+1000 
-1010 LQQQQQHLPMGIGN
+1010 LQQQQYLQQQLPIGVGN
-1024 TETSPPSDDE
+1024 ADTSPPSEDE
-1034 DKRFRPRW
+1034 DKRYRPRW
-1042 KGSGTQ
+1042 KGSGSQ

-1058 SRLKQAASV
+1058 SRLKQAASA
-1067 SNVTQERQSQL
+1067 SNVAQDTQRQGQL
-1078 LGSNLGSE
+1078 LA
-1086 TNPQSS
+1086 TNPLQQ
-1092 TLRKSSMINLRAGQ
+1092 RKSSM
-1106 EMLTAGQ
+1106 
-1113 LQQRKG
+1113 
-1119 SMFQLGESQLQSQ
+1119 FQLDESQASPPP
-1132 SQSQTQSLQRKGSM
+1132 TTTTHLQRKGSM
-1146 YVGSDSPTAM
+1146 YVAKVTETPPL

-1166 QRISTDQCGDSPQRK
+1166 QRGGVGLGVHSPGADSPQRK

-1192 VNVSAITGSES
+1192 VNTCPLTASES

-1218 YRLTMARYGELKMGF
+1218 YRLTTARYGELKMGF
-1233 VKIKGNVEVELI
+1233 LKIKGNVEVELI

-1264 CYIKDGE
+1264 CYIKDGD

-1280 VVRHSAEPFYKQTI
+1280 VVRHAAEPLYRQTI
-1294 KYQSADVFG
+1294 KYQSSDVFG

-1328 NLDKVNIGQHISGW
+1328 NLDKLSIGQPINGW

>member
-21 SERQQHATDSGGGAS
+21 NERQHHATDSGGGAS

-60 KMSPRPSLVPTDA
+60 KMSPRPSMVPTDA

-81 PSYQQQQQQQQQESG
+81 SSYQQQQDANTNNASS
-96 GNVNNNNNNT
+96 NLNNNNNNT
-106 GATGAGGA
+106 TATGSGPGS
-114 GAKQQEPGRR
+114 KQQEPGRR

-158 SKLDEHEDATMWRC
+158 SKLDDHEDANMWRC

-261 GDWRGGGRS
+261 NDWRGGGRS

-282 GELEPAFGAPLS
+282 DLDPAFGAPLS

-314 KTGPVGG
+314 KSPAVGG
-321 SMPGGGPAADGPGL
+321 SMGGGGPALGVGADGSGL

-349 FAPGLMQGVVPG
+349 FAPGLVQGAP
-361 AGAGA
+361 
-366 TPASQLQRSPGEG
+366 PPSQLQRSPGEG
-379 GGGGIMPPM
+379 MPQM
-388 QLPGSRRPSF
+388 VLPGSRRPSF

-407 QNDDSPGSPD
+407 QNDESPGSPD
-417 KGSPVLTVD
+417 KSSPVLTVD

-440 IAMLQNRGALP
+440 IAALQNRGAF
-451 TAPPASIPPP
+451 AAGPAAAIPPP
-461 MASFTGP
+461 MAAFTGP

-502 KRRII
+502 KRRIV

-543 TVPGGAAE
+543 TVPGGSAE

-576 VCSIMDRTGDI
+576 VCSIMDRTGDM

-660 EKLVSGRVQIQ
+660 EKMVTGRVQIQ
-671 VWYHAERNELV
+671 VWYHAERQELV

-698 GHGNLPEAYA
+698 GHGNMPEAYA
-708 KVRILPKCGDGSV
+708 KVRILPKCGDGTV

-738 LTFAHVKADSLMDRY
+738 LTFSHVKADSLMDRY

-814 ATGAG
+814 AAGAG

-842 VDSIGDGATLLH
+842 VDSIGDGASLLH
-854 PDHAWIAGSRR
+854 PDTAWIAGSRR

-898 AEQKRLEEDAMAT
+898 AEKNRLEEDAIAT

-946 TMSLGQEQQHK
+946 TMSLGTEQHK
-957 RMGSRRASRVGLPSG
+957 RMGSRRTSRVGLPSG

-982 LSQQQQQQLQQLQ
+982 LSQQQQQLQQLQ
-995 QLQQQ
+995 M
-1000 QHLQQHQHLQ
+1000 LQ
-1010 LQQQQQHLPMGIGN
+1010 LQQQQHLPMGVGN

-1034 DKRFRPRW
+1034 DRRYRPRW

-1048 LPPQSPKQAL
+1048 LPPQSAKQAL
-1058 SRLKQAASV
+1058 SRLKQAASF
-1067 SNVTQERQSQL
+1067 SNVAQEKPSQL
-1078 LGSNLGSE
+1078 LGVGIGDS
-1086 TNPQSS
+1086 PKQ
-1092 TLRKSSMINLRAGQ
+1092 TLRKSSMCNLRSSGQ
-1106 EMLTAGQ
+1106 DLSASQ
-1113 LQQRKG
+1113 LQQRKS
-1119 SMFQLGESQLQSQ
+1119 SMFQLNTT
-1132 SQSQTQSLQRKGSM
+1132 TQEAHQ
-1146 YVGSDSPTAM
+1146 PFQ
-1156 GTPTRKGSVY
+1156 RKGSVY
-1166 QRISTDQCGDSPQRK
+1166 QRSSTSANADRDNESPTPTLAQRK
-1181 QSVVKTLSGSY
+1181 QSMAKGMAGSLTGSY
-1192 VNVSAITGSES
+1192 GNVSALTGSES

-1218 YRLTMARYGELKMGF
+1218 YRLTTARHGELKMGF
-1233 VKIKGNVEVELI
+1233 IKIKGNVEVELI
-1245 CARNIVNEDCETPP
+1245 CARNIVAAECETPP

-1264 CYIKDGE
+1264 CYIKDGD

-1314 VGFEHNQGLGGTEV
+1314 VGFEHNQGLGGTEI

>member
-1 MLPTNVMTFMKKMVA
+1 MLPTNVMSFMKKMVA

-21 SERQQHATDSGGGAS
+21 SERQQHAADSGGGAS
-36 NTGALNKM
+36 QTGALNKM
-44 KATLS
+44 KATIS

-81 PSYQQQQQQQQQESG
+81 PSYQSQQQQQEYGSSL
-96 GNVNNNNNNT
+96 NNNNNNST
-106 GATGAGGA
+106 GGGTATAGGGGG
-114 GAKQQEPGRR
+114 GAAAKQEPGRR

-250 QLKGNKTPGGD
+250 QLKG
-261 GDWRGGGRS
+261 GRS

-282 GELEPAFGAPLS
+282 EGPDGQPPFGAPLS

-321 SMPGGGPAADGPGL
+321 SMGGGGPALGLGADGAGL

-349 FAPGLMQGVVPG
+349 FAPGLTQG
-361 AGAGA
+361 GA
-366 TPASQLQRSPGEG
+366 TPATQLQRSPGEG
-379 GGGGIMPPM
+379 GIMPPI

-398 RVPHASEDL
+398 RVPHPSEDI

-440 IAMLQNRGALP
+440 IALLQNRGALP
-451 TAPPASIPPP
+451 AVPPSSIPPP

-532 ADGRLFAYIVW
+532 ADGRLFAYVVW

-576 VCSIMDRTGDI
+576 VCSIMDRTGDV

-610 GNSGGQSGPR
+610 GNAGGQSGPR

-660 EKLVSGRVQIQ
+660 EKLVTGRVQIQ
-671 VWYHAERNELV
+671 VWYHAERSELV
-682 VSLMAAD
+682 VSLMAGD

-738 LTFAHVKADSLMDRY
+738 LTFGHVKADTLMDRY

-765 ESIFLGECNIE
+765 ESIFLGECSIE

-789 RLEDPKGLRGIS
+789 RLEDTKGLRGIS

-814 ATGAG
+814 AAGAG
-819 APCGD
+819 APSGD

-829 RRDYNMQRSISDD
+829 RRDYNMQRSNSDD
-842 VDSIGDGATLLH
+842 VDSIGDGTSLLH

-898 AEQKRLEEDAMAT
+898 AEKNRLEEDAMAT

-946 TMSLGQEQQHK
+946 TMSLGTEQHK

-972 PNSRKSSILD
+972 PSSRKSSVLD
-982 LSQQQQQQLQQLQ
+982 LSQQHQQQLQQLQ
-995 QLQQQ
+995 QLQ
-1000 QHLQQHQHLQ
+1000 
-1010 LQQQQQHLPMGIGN
+1010 LQQQQYLQQQLPMGMGN
-1024 TETSPPSDDE
+1024 ADTSPPSEDE
-1034 DKRFRPRW
+1034 DKRYRPRW
-1042 KGSGTQ
+1042 KGSGSQ

-1058 SRLKQAASV
+1058 SRLKQAASA
-1067 SNVTQERQSQL
+1067 SNVAQDTQRQGQL
-1078 LGSNLGSE
+1078 LA
-1086 TNPQSS
+1086 TNPLQQ
-1092 TLRKSSMINLRAGQ
+1092 RKSSM
-1106 EMLTAGQ
+1106 
-1113 LQQRKG
+1113 
-1119 SMFQLGESQLQSQ
+1119 FQLNESQASPP
-1132 SQSQTQSLQRKGSM
+1132 TTTTTTLQRKGSM
-1146 YVGSDSPTAM
+1146 YVAKVTETPPL

-1166 QRISTDQCGDSPQRK
+1166 QRSGVGLGVDSPGADSPQRK

-1192 VNVSAITGSES
+1192 VNICPLTGGES

-1218 YRLTMARYGELKMGF
+1218 YRLTTARYGELKMGF
-1233 VKIKGNVEVELI
+1233 LKIKGNVEVELI

-1264 CYIKDGE
+1264 CYIKDGD

-1280 VVRHSAEPFYKQTI
+1280 VVRHAAEPLYRQTI
-1294 KYQSADVFG
+1294 KYQSSDVFG

-1328 NLDKVNIGQHISGW
+1328 NLDKLSIGQPINGW